1 MYASRGSSPHRLLGL
16 AVLAVLLGIVAGVGI
31 LPAPRATAQGFG
43 TVSVQKQLVLPN
55 GSPVPNPSLSGYQFT
70 LRDNFGVEIV
80 MPVTNAQGQTSI
92 GVPPGNYFISEQ
104 MNPAVLEV
112 RFSIGGQQ
120 TAGFAVAAGQTVS
133 VTATNTVSGSGSI
146 TVTKQIVDANGNVVV
161 NADRSGFQFV
171 VAGGPTNFT
180 TTVTTP
186 VGGDVTVSNLAPGN
200 YTVTESPRQGFTY
213 VASAVDGVPVANGQP
228 FPVANNQNRQV
239 VFQNRAGGGAGGNST
254 VAITKQIVDGSGNLV
269 NNADRSGFQFTVT
282 CGSGAFTSSATTDGS
297 GNASMSN
304 VPAGTCQISETPR
317 SGFTLVSII
326 PTGGV
331 DIGNNGS
338 FNVAAGQTF
347 NIQVRNRSGGG
358 SGNTEAVPLTTGC
371 TNVALTWPVGT
382 AMTTVAAGVTPAGVL
397 ESIFKL
403 DAATGRF
410 RGFSPS
416 APAFAN
422 DYNQVEASLEA
433 VFICMRSPGTLN
445 RPVR

>member
-1 MYASRGSSPHRLLGL
+1 MYAPRGSSPHRLLGL
-16 AVLAVLLGIVAGVGI
+16 AVLAVLLGIVAGVGM
-31 LPAPRATAQGFG
+31 LPTPRATAQGFG

-80 MPVTNAQGQTSI
+80 MPVTDAQGRTSI

-104 MNPAVLEV
+104 SNPAVLEV
-112 RFSIGGQQ
+112 RFTVGGQQ
-120 TAGFAVAAGQTVS
+120 TAGFAVAAGQTVM
-133 VTATNTVSGSGSI
+133 VTAINTVSGSGSVTI
-146 TVTKQIVDANGNVVV
+146 TKQIVDASGNVVV

-171 VAGGPTNFT
+171 VAGGPSNFT

-200 YTVTESPRQGFTY
+200 YTVTESPRQGFTF

-228 FPVANNQNRQV
+228 FPVANNQSRQV
-239 VFQNRAGGGAGGNST
+239 VFQNRAG
-254 VAITKQIVDGSGNLV
+254 
-269 NNADRSGFQFTVT
+269 
-282 CGSGAFTSSATTDGS
+282 
-297 GNASMSN
+297 
-304 VPAGTCQISETPR
+304 
-317 SGFTLVSII
+317 
-326 PTGGV
+326 
-331 DIGNNGS
+331 
-338 FNVAAGQTF
+338 
-347 NIQVRNRSGGG
+347 SGGG
-358 SGNTEAVPLTTGC
+358 SGMTEAIPLTTGC

-382 AMTTVAAGVTPAGVL
+382 AMSTVAAGVTPTGVL

-422 DYNQVEASLEA
+422 DYNQVETSLEA
-433 VFICMRSPGTLN
+433 VFICVRSPGTLN
-445 RPVR
+445 RPTR